1 MISKL
6 GLLLISLSVL
16 TMVNSGVILRS
27 LVEPLEYDTELT
39 QRLPDAI
46 IIGAKKCGTRALL
59 KFIGA
64 HPNVS
69 TTGAEVHF
77 FDRFYHMGLDWY
89 KEQMPFTSENQL
101 TIEKTPKYLV
111 DKRVPRRVFRMNP
124 KMKLIVVLRN
134 PVDRAISE
142 YVQGKENHY
151 KKRRAPSNK
160 RRFRN
165 ASLNDSVI
173 FEKMIYDK
181 QHRIRVN
188 KPLIRN
194 GLFIEH
200 LQNWL
205 KFFPIEQFVFIN
217 GESLVKTPSV
227 EIEKLEK
234 FLNLKHVIKKGH
246 FVHNQRKGFPCI
258 YKPLDSQKVKCLNEQ
273 KGRVHPTIDK
283 RVVDDL
289 HEFYRP
295 YNEELFETIGQT
307 PWWS

>member
-1 MISKL
+1 MNTKL
-6 GLLLISLSVL
+6 GMLLKISLCLS
-16 TMVNSGVILRS
+16 ILS
-27 LVEPLEYDTELT
+27 LVSSNGIILPSLTEPLDYDTELT
-39 QRLPDAI
+39 QKLPDAI
-46 IIGAKKCGTRALL
+46 IIGSKKCGTRALL

-77 FDRFYHMGLDWY
+77 FDRFYHMGIDWY
-89 KEQMPFTSENQL
+89 KEQMPFTSDDQL

-111 DKRVPRRVFRMNP
+111 DRRVPRRVFRMSP

-142 YVQGKENHY
+142 YVQGKE
-151 KKRRAPSNK
+151 KRRFPSNK

-165 ASLNDSVI
+165 PLLNDSTI
-173 FEKMIYDK
+173 FEQMIYDK
-181 QHRIRVN
+181 HHQIKVN

-194 GLFIEH
+194 GLFIDH

-205 KFFPIEQFVFIN
+205 KFFPLEQFVFIN

-227 EIEKLEK
+227 EIEKLQH
-234 FLNLKHVIKKGH
+234 FLNLKQVINKEH
-246 FVHNQRKGFPCI
+246 FVHNHRKGFPCI
-258 YKPLDSQKVKCLNEQ
+258 YKPLDSQKVKCLNDQ
-273 KGRVHPTIDK
+273 KGRVHPKIDK

-295 YNEELFETIGQT
+295 YNQRLFDTIGQK